1 MHDNYHLHRYPCS
14 SASRRSRSLADHGD
28 RLRRRHGLIGQRRH
42 QGEAEGSARAR
53 AQGRR
58 RHPCPSHRHPVVGP
72 HARSGVADLGLS
84 QTLEAVRPMVVSDDR
99 SIEQLRQQLVDRV
112 GSLGWVVE
120 GVVHSIAMS
129 DIDSAMRLW
138 GDEAID
144 LLWERQ
150 MLVSP
155 DGNPNHRGVRLSDD
169 AMAWASAQRAQ
180 RLLAPTPSLHNP
192 LPIEHLALSTRQAE
206 HREERRKLGPV
217 LAGHHR

>member
-1 MHDNYHLHRYPCS
+1 
-14 SASRRSRSLADHGD
+14 
-28 RLRRRHGLIGQRRH
+28 
-42 QGEAEGSARAR
+42 
-53 AQGRR
+53 
-58 RHPCPSHRHPVVGP
+58 
-72 HARSGVADLGLS
+72 
-84 QTLEAVRPMVVSDDR
+84 MVVSDDR
-99 SIEQLRQQLVDRV
+99 SIEQLRQQLLDRV

-120 GVVHSIAMS
+120 GVVQSIAMS

-180 RLLAPTPSLHNP
+180 RLLAPPPSRHNP
-192 LPIEHLALSTRQAE
+192 LPIEHLALTTRQAE
-206 HREERRKLGPV
+206 HQQERRKPGPV